1 MPCRGVTLGH
11 GCKKGGAGRPLGHG
25 GTCTAPGKTRVL
37 QEARAEGLGG
47 RGDGRAAGREAGHVG
62 EPSDHAGLASKV
74 RGRRQSGKQGS
85 REVEERRRGPGENR
99 GLRPGAGG
107 AQEGGSRG

>member
-1 MPCRGVTLGH
+1 MAAPARHQGRRGF
-11 GCKKGGAGRPLGHG
+11 CKKPE
-25 GTCTAPGKTRVL
+25 
-37 QEARAEGLGG
+37 QGLGG
-47 RGDGRAAGREAGHVG
+47 RGDGRAAGREAGHIG

-99 GLRPGAGG
+99 GLRPGAEG